1 MVACCELL
9 IFGLCCIIR
18 IKNRLNPCLF
28 VSNYVSFGLL
38 SFSVE
43 LYLTSRMKKT
53 FSFNTLT
60 HQRKIL
66 FSKFGG
72 TVTANFQVYT
82 SDTADSEKKVG
93 TAFSFNII
101 RQFSPLAAILK
112 KLLKKFWKFKVDYFN
127 KSNETKP
134 LVDSGILILYDIKS
148 ITIQKIIFNF
158 VFSVDIIFPLPTFN
172 NSSK

>member
-43 LYLTSRMKKT
+43 LYLSSGMKKT
-53 FSFNTLT
+53 FSFNTWI
-60 HQRKIL
+60 HQRIII

-72 TVTANFQVYT
+72 TVTANHQVDT
-82 SDTADSEKKVG
+82 SDIAEIEKKAA

-101 RQFSPLAAILK
+101 RQFSPLAAKLK
-112 KLLKKFWKFKVDYFN
+112 KLLKKFWKFMVDNFN
-127 KSNETKP
+127 KSIQTKT
-134 LVDSGILILYDIKS
+134 LVDSGILLLKA
-148 ITIQKIIFNF
+148 
-158 VFSVDIIFPLPTFN
+158 
-172 NSSK
+172 